1 VAQPLR
7 IALLIAGVALLA
19 FLCVHIG
26 LGDLFAAV
34 ERANPARLLVFLA
47 FSAATFFTYAK
58 RWSIVLEAMGS
69 RPPRFSLRKLL
80 CFRAAG
86 HAVSTLLP
94 AAQLSGE
101 PVRALLLRRHGLDW
115 ARSVST
121 VSMDRLL
128 EASASAIVG
137 PVYLAAFVLA
147 HGGRVA
153 ATPWVIGGM
162 AIGLAL
168 LALFYV
174 HLYRGAT
181 LISWLARRGF
191 LPSLQG
197 SLESLE
203 ADLRAFVRTPSF
215 AASFAAALL
224 AEALVLAELWSLA
237 WAFELPISLPTLAG
251 VTVGMGVAQLLP
263 IPAALGSLEAT
274 EVGVVSLA
282 GGAAPLG
289 LAIGL
294 LVRLRET
301 LWILVGLV
309 TLYVEGLISTRLP
322 IPDNPSAIVPKG

>member
-7 IALLIAGVALLA
+7 IALFLSGAALFA
-19 FLCVHIG
+19 FLCVHVG
-26 LGDLFAAV
+26 LGDLFAAA
-34 ERANPARLLVFLA
+34 ERAKPARILVFLA
-47 FSAATFFTYAK
+47 LSVATFLTYAK
-58 RWSIVLEAMGS
+58 RWSIVLDAMG
-69 RPPRFSLRKLL
+69 RGQLSLGRLL

-115 ARSVST
+115 ARSISAVT
-121 VSMDRLL
+121 MDRLL

-137 PVYLAAFVLA
+137 PIYLAAFFLA
-147 HGGRVA
+147 NGGYSA
-153 ATPWVIGGM
+153 AIPWVIGGM
-162 AIGLAL
+162 AIGLML
-168 LALFYV
+168 LALLYV
-174 HLYRGAT
+174 HLFRGAT

-191 LPSLQG
+191 LPSLRG
-197 SLESLE
+197 SLETLE

-215 AASFAAALL
+215 ATSLAAALL
-224 AEALVLAELWSLA
+224 AEALVLAELCALA

-274 EVGVVSLA
+274 EVGIVSLA

-289 LAIGL
+289 LAVGL

-309 TLYVEGLISTRLP
+309 TLYVEGLISTRLS
-322 IPDNPSAIVPKG
+322 IPEEPSVIVPKG

>member
-1 VAQPLR
+1 MAQPLR
-7 IALLIAGVALLA
+7 IAFLIAGVALLA

-26 LGDLFAAV
+26 LGDVVAAA
-34 ERANPARLLVFLA
+34 ERANPTRLLVFFA
-47 FSAATFFTYAK
+47 FSAATFLTYAK

-69 RPPRFSLRKLL
+69 RPQFSLRKLL

-101 PVRALLLRRHGLDW
+101 PIRALLLRRHGLDW

-121 VSMDRLL
+121 VTMDRLL

-137 PVYLAAFVLA
+137 PAYLAAFVLA
-147 HGGRVA
+147 NGGRHVT

-162 AIGLAL
+162 AVGFVL
-168 LALFYV
+168 LALFYM

-181 LISWLARRGF
+181 LISWLVRRGF

-215 AASFAAALL
+215 ATSLATALL
-224 AEALVLAELWSLA
+224 AEALVLAELYTLA

-274 EVGVVSLA
+274 EVGIVSLDRKTH
-282 GGAAPLG
+282 
-289 LAIGL
+289 
-294 LVRLRET
+294 V
-301 LWILVGLV
+301 
-309 TLYVEGLISTRLP
+309 
-322 IPDNPSAIVPKG
+322 

>member
-1 VAQPLR
+1 VPRPLR
-7 IALLIAGVALLA
+7 IALFFAGVALLA
-19 FLCVHIG
+19 FLCVHVG
-26 LGDLFAAV
+26 LRDLAAAA
-34 ERANPARLLVFLA
+34 ERASPARLVVFLA
-47 FSAATFFTYAK
+47 LSAATFLVYAK

-69 RPPRFSLRKLL
+69 RRPHFPLARLL

-101 PVRALLLRRHGLDW
+101 PVRALLLRRHGLEW
-115 ARSVST
+115 ARSVSAVT
-121 VSMDRLL
+121 MDRLL
-128 EASASAIVG
+128 ETSASAIVG
-137 PVYLAAFVLA
+137 PIYLAAFILA
-147 HGGRVA
+147 NGRGVA

-162 AIGLAL
+162 VAGLVL

-191 LPSLQG
+191 VSPLRG
-197 SLESLE
+197 SLETLE

-215 AASFAAALL
+215 ATSLAAALL
-224 AEALVLAELWSLA
+224 AEALLLAELWSLA
-237 WAFELPISLPTLAG
+237 WAFELAISLPTLAG
-251 VTVGMGVAQLLP
+251 VTLGMGVAQLLP

-274 EVGVVSLA
+274 EVGIVSLA

-289 LAIGL
+289 LTVGL

-309 TLYVEGLISTRLP
+309 TLYVEGLISPRLS
-322 IPDNPSAIVPKG
+322 ISENPAAIAPKG

>member
-1 VAQPLR
+1 MAQPLR

-69 RPPRFSLRKLL
+69 RRPHFSLRKLL

-121 VSMDRLL
+121 VTMDRLL

-137 PVYLAAFVLA
+137 PAYLAAFVLA
-147 HGGRVA
+147 NGGRVA
-153 ATPWVIGGM
+153 TLWVIGGM
-162 AIGLAL
+162 AVGLVL

-181 LISWLARRGF
+181 LISWLTRRGF
-191 LPSLQG
+191 LLSLQG

-203 ADLRAFVRTPSF
+203 ADLRTFVRTPSF
-215 AASFAAALL
+215 ATGFAAALL

-274 EVGVVSLA
+274 EIGIISLT

-289 LAIGL
+289 LAVGL

>member
-1 VAQPLR
+1 MAQPLR
-7 IALLIAGVALLA
+7 IALFLAGAALFA
-19 FLCVHIG
+19 FLCVHVG
-26 LGDLFAAV
+26 LGDLFAAA
-34 ERANPARLLVFLA
+34 ERAKPARILVFLA
-47 FSAATFFTYAK
+47 LSVATFLTYAK
-58 RWSIVLEAMGS
+58 RWSIVLDAMGS
-69 RPPRFSLRKLL
+69 RQLSLGRLL

-86 HAVSTLLP
+86 HAVSTLFP

-115 ARSVST
+115 ARSISAVT
-121 VSMDRLL
+121 MDRLL

-137 PVYLAAFVLA
+137 PIYLAAFFLA
-147 HGGRVA
+147 NGGYSA

-162 AIGLAL
+162 AIGLML
-168 LALFYV
+168 LALLYV
-174 HLYRGAT
+174 HLFRGAT

-191 LPSLQG
+191 LPSLRG
-197 SLESLE
+197 SLETLE

-215 AASFAAALL
+215 ATSFAAALL
-224 AEALVLAELWSLA
+224 AEALVLAELCALA

-274 EVGVVSLA
+274 EVGIVSLA

-289 LAIGL
+289 LAVGL

-309 TLYVEGLISTRLP
+309 TLYVEGLISTRLS
-322 IPDNPSAIVPKG
+322 IPEEPSAIVPKG